1 MDRCNRSLRKY
12 RSKIEDIVRIQVK
25 EGREA
30 IFFIY
35 ADGSTSEIIKGD
47 NTSISL
53 SSEEEK
59 RLRSNGEI
67 VSSVH
72 SHPSGFDPST
82 IDIMTGIMTKQNY
95 MCVVTPAMTPDEKDD
110 FVLTC
115 VEMDQMSD
123 VESQRLLRAMR
134 RSSVGVTDVG
144 RMLRKYGNLTRFNI
158 NGCRSQQI
166 R

>member
-59 RLRSNGEI
+59 RLRSNGKI

>member
-1 MDRCNRSLRKY
+1 MDRCQMSLSKH
-12 RSKIEDIVRIQVK
+12 RSKIEEIVKTQVM

-35 ADGSTSEIIKGD
+35 ADGSTSKIIKGD

-82 IDIMTGIMTKQNY
+82 IDIMTGIMTNQDF
-95 MCVVTPAMTPDEKDD
+95 MCVVTPAMTPDGQDD

-123 VESQRLLRAMR
+123 IEAQRLLRAMR

-144 RMLRKYGNLTRFNI
+144 RMFRKYGNLTRFNI